1 MCLVSPL
8 HKLLQIVSFLLD
20 SFIELK
26 SQGRHEGVK
35 HTLIHV
41 YFFLILVVSSENLHS
56 LKIQNVGFP
65 EAQKYP

>member
-41 YFFLILVVSSENLHS
+41 YIFPNSGIELRKSTFFENTECWIS
-56 LKIQNVGFP
+56 
-65 EAQKYP
+65 

>member
-8 HKLLQIVSFLLD
+8 HKLLQLVSFLLD

-26 SQGRHEGVK
+26 TQGRHEGVK

-41 YFFLILVVSSENLHS
+41 YFS
-56 LKIQNVGFP
+56 
-65 EAQKYP
+65 